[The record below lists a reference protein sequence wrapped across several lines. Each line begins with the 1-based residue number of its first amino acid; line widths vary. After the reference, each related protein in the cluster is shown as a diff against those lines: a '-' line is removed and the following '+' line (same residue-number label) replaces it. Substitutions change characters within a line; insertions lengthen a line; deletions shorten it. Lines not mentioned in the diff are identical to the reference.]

1 MTLSTTVDMDG
12 NGQNEASL
20 TSAFDESGNLRSNSY
35 TMDTSGD
42 GVADYGEAY
51 TYDRSGNET
60 GHVVIEDTD
69 HNGSMDKQTH
79 TRDTDG
85 NGKMDTQT
93 TMTSAEDGSY
103 TRSVARDDN
112 EDGVMDWAFNES
124 FDAEGNRTS
133 YGNTI
138 FEDGMYGS
146 GSGHCGCPGEPE
158 PVPEPVVPAPPPP
171 VDEPVDVIS
180 PPSAGGTS
188 PVDETAPAN
197 ATMAAEFVS
206 EDAGYSNALY
216 TYDVDDQGN
225 VSNIRQVIDDSNS
238 MTGGAALGDV
248 STTDGKPNLLLLP
261 NGADAVDENS
271 ELTIVD
277 GKLQVDGQPY
287 EGDAYFS
294 HSAEMST
301 DGKQH
306 FQMSTDADG
315 NTIVNMEDLRDLG
328 DNDFNDLT
336 IKLTPSS
343 TPPSS
348 GGQSP
353 VNDGDALATMATD
366 FADYD
371 TDGSGFLSKQELQA
385 IVNGGGPLAAT
396 AQTLLDNY
404 NGAIFGNIDPTNEA
418 WAGMSANDLNK
429 LGERV
434 NAGTDLK
441 TAIWDAAI
449 DIGKQRG
456 VVTDEMTRDEA
467 VQAMNAYVESTQ
479 SRLGVQDDVAPP
491 SAGGTSSPEQPEPK
505 PVITGEVEIFE
516 HSNYNGKKSTLG
528 LGYYSYNDIKA
539 MGLNDKTSSLKVP
552 EGMVVVAYEH
562 ADKRGEQFVYK
573 SDTNWVGGGANDK
586 FSSFEVM
593 TEQEYAARQSKTV
606 DLFEHANYKGD
617 VASFTLEGDYQFIN
631 YDQIKAMSM
640 NDKTSSLK
648 VPEGMVVVAYEHAN
662 RGGNK
667 SVYTADSGWVGSG
680 VNDKFS
686 SLELMTQ
693 AEYDKRYGSS
703 VEVFEHAAY
712 AGQSATL
719 SASFYDIQA
728 IKNLGLHDKISSIK
742 VPEDMVL
749 VTWEHGNKGGARNVY
764 REGDTAF
771 VGGSNN
777 DNISNME
784 VMTEAEYLER
794 INNGGF

>member
-1 MTLSTTVDMDG
+1 MTTIPSNHSTHQCCPTKDAQQQSQSTEQKQASTAPANNWQAADTGDAATNNRFAGQLLAQQTNGPMTTTTTANQYGGMTLSKTVDMDG

-20 TSAFDESGNLRSNSY
+20 TSAFDESGNLRANSY
-35 TMDTSGD
+35 TADNSGD

-51 TYDRSGNET
+51 TYDRQGNVT
-60 GHVVIEDTD
+60 GHLVVEDTD
-69 HNGSMDKQTH
+69 LNGTMDKQSH
-79 TRDTDG
+79 TQDKDG
-85 NGKMDTQT
+85 NGLLDTKT
-93 TMTSAEDGSY
+93 TVNYDDNGNLTS
-103 TRSVARDDN
+103 RSVAQDVN
-112 EDGVMDWAFNES
+112 EDGIMDFAFNET
-124 FDAEGNRTS
+124 FDEQGNRTS
-133 YGNTI
+133 YGTTI
-138 FEDGMYGS
+138 FEDGIYGS
-146 GSGHCGCPGEPE
+146 NNAGSAGGNCGCDDVQMPVQPGPE
-158 PVPEPVVPAPPPP
+158 EPVV
-171 VDEPVDVIS
+171 ITS
-180 PPSAGGTS
+180 PPSGGGTS
-188 PVDETAPAN
+188 TPELSD
-197 ATMAAEFVS
+197 AE
-206 EDAGYSNALY
+206 AL
-216 TYDVDDQGN
+216 
-225 VSNIRQVIDDSNS
+225 
-238 MTGGAALGDV
+238 
-248 STTDGKPNLLLLP
+248 
-261 NGADAVDENS
+261 
-271 ELTIVD
+271 
-277 GKLQVDGQPY
+277 
-287 EGDAYFS
+287 
-294 HSAEMST
+294 
-301 DGKQH
+301 
-306 FQMSTDADG
+306 
-315 NTIVNMEDLRDLG
+315 
-328 DNDFNDLT
+328 
-336 IKLTPSS
+336 
-343 TPPSS
+343 S
-348 GGQSP
+348 G
-353 VNDGDALATMATD
+353 LASD
-366 FADYD
+366 FATFD

-385 IVNGGGPLAAT
+385 VVDGGGPLAGT
-396 AQTLLDNY
+396 AQKLLDNY

-418 WAGMSANDLNK
+418 WAGMSLNDVQTLQSA
-429 LGERV
+429 V
-434 NAGTDLK
+434 AGGKDME

-449 DIGKQRG
+449 LIGAQRG
-456 VVTDEMTRDEA
+456 VVPEGTSREDAIT
-467 VQAMNAYVESTQ
+467 AMNNYVETTQ
-479 SRLGVQDDVAPP
+479 DRLGVQDDVAPP
-491 SAGGTSSPEQPEPK
+491 SAGGTSSPEQPEPR

-631 YDQIKAMSM
+631 YDQINAMGM

-703 VEVFEHAAY
+703 VEVFEHASY

-719 SASFYDIQA
+719 SAGFYDIQA
-728 IKNLGLHDKISSIK
+728 LKNLGLHDKISSIK

-749 VTWEHGNKGGARNVY
+749 VTWEHGNKGGTRNVY

-771 VGGSNN
+771 VGGGNN